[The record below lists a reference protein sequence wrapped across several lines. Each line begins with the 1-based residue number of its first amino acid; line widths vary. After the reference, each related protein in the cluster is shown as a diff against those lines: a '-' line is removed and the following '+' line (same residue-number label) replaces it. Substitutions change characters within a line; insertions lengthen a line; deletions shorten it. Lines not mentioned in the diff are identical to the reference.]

1 MIVSFYNFF
10 LILFATDAVTTAIN
24 HLALNALSIDVFS
37 GFSVLVSV
45 CLWLVSILAYL
56 GLGVFARI
64 PVRTFLPATVFPSF
78 VFLVTSVTSPFGPS
92 TMSLAVCLVFQLL
105 VLAWTLKCIREKSSS
120 GGWLLESDS
129 LQGRW
134 FSLKRTLVF
143 ILVNTLVIPPAA
155 VGFGVYSVAS
165 HIESASKGYVSIR
178 SDGIY
183 STEKSFVK
191 DGVELKLLGM
201 AHVGDA
207 RFYDNIKESMAGKP
221 VLMLMEGVSD
231 DADLLETPPD
241 YGFIAENLGVTDQRE
256 KFSPEHIPET
266 VKIIRADV
274 DVASFSASTIEAL
287 NLAGKLYTKDG
298 FSLAT
303 FVEMQTVFSRPGVS
317 QAFVGDLLTKRN
329 SRLLEVLQ
337 QNLDE
342 YERIVLPWGA
352 MHLPEI
358 EAWVIANGF
367 VLKDE
372 KARLVYSYSTLLN

>member
-1 MIVSFYNFF
+1 
-10 LILFATDAVTTAIN
+10 
-24 HLALNALSIDVFS
+24 
-37 GFSVLVSV
+37 
-45 CLWLVSILAYL
+45 
-56 GLGVFARI
+56 
-64 PVRTFLPATVFPSF
+64 
-78 VFLVTSVTSPFGPS
+78 
-92 TMSLAVCLVFQLL
+92 
-105 VLAWTLKCIREKSSS
+105 
-120 GGWLLESDS
+120 LLESDS